1 MPFLDDVAVRGGRYR
16 RRVDSITSQLLELVD
31 ARELAAIGG
40 IGGAAGGVVD
50 GAAARADAR
59 PSVAQ
64 ALRHA
69 EPGQVIA
76 AQHRGRPVALAV
88 LGDGRAFAV
97 ADRCPHD
104 GGLLSDGF
112 VEGGKLVCAR
122 HGWEVDPCT
131 GRCPQRPREQVA
143 VRELTR
149 R

>member
-31 ARELAAIGG
+31 AAELAAFG
-40 IGGAAGGVVD
+40 GGAGMPGVHAD
-50 GAAARADAR
+50 AARADAR

-112 VEGGKLVCAR
+112 VEGDKLVCAR